1 MDNEL
6 EYLEALEFFLESNDW
21 FAGDDSE
28 TDNKSEKDQGLMYW
42 ADKFNA
48 IY

>member
-1 MDNEL
+1 MDREL
-6 EYLEALEFFLESNDW
+6 EYLEALENFLDNNDW

-28 TDNKSEKDQGLMYW
+28 TDNQSEKEKSLMYW
-42 ADKFNA
+42 ADKFNS